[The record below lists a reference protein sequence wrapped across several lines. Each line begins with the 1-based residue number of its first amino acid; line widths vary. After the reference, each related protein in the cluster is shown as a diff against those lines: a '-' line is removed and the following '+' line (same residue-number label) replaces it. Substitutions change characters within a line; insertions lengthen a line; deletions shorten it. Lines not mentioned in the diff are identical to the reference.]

1 MSPWSCMCSVYTV
14 YHWLLLTLS
23 PYSTGLLI
31 LLKGPLTWCQMRCLS
46 TCRNTA
52 LVDRSLRMNFLT
64 RTMTRKKTI
73 LSLWWNQSEAA
84 QCRRCMQTVI
94 TFQKGGQRTALIG
107 FCANFQTDFEWILWW
122 LDWKLP
128 CVLVFKETSQITGR
142 TVWSDLSSKMAKY
155 CCFKECAQKPNLFFF
170 FRERRLLLKL
180 KLQIRRN
187 SVIETSWRSTHSNF
201 YCVMVVFVVFSQGLR
216 FYFSKHVFTAF
227 RL

>member
-128 CVLVFKETSQITGR
+128 CVLVFKETSQIAGR
-142 TVWSDLSSKMAKY
+142 TVVRSVIKNGKVLLFQRMCTK
-155 CCFKECAQKPNLFFF
+155 AQSLLF
-170 FRERRLLLKL
+170 FREWTLLLKL